1 MYLITAVLV
10 KLLSNNVI
18 DDNIIKLT
26 YKLKSADTA
35 DYVLPW
41 TKITLA
47 KVVSAI
53 LVRLPGTVFRL
64 IWTISLTLKVKTLKT
79 AQKCTFWTW
88 SFVAFVRRT
97 WTFCRAAPYKILLYC
112 RPIVLYV
119 GAKMT
124 QQAAAVETRLISAYD
139 VVRHRGVNAAWSLL
153 QSLFA
158 LSSAAVACNQATANI
173 NS

>member
-64 IWTISLTLKVKTLKT
+64 I
-79 AQKCTFWTW
+79 
-88 SFVAFVRRT
+88 
-97 WTFCRAAPYKILLYC
+97 
-112 RPIVLYV
+112 
-119 GAKMT
+119 
-124 QQAAAVETRLISAYD
+124 
-139 VVRHRGVNAAWSLL
+139 
-153 QSLFA
+153 
-158 LSSAAVACNQATANI
+158 
-173 NS
+173 